1 LRSRAACRERA
12 FCKRRTRHEN
22 ETSRRARAESAEDN
36 AASLFEESVGTENND
51 NDPRHARPNE
61 IFCARGKRNLDGR
74 LPMTSASGDD
84 RVAVR
89 GAGDRCGRG
98 CGVSAYLE
106 RAGNP
111 PWRTYL
117 EGFDGGAFVRAHGCA
132 RHRGLHRATRDVRA
146 FPEAGA
152 GDGRALRAD
161 GGGGGGG
168 EGKGHGVERSKRVLA
183 EAARRGAVCCAR
195 DAPDSID
202 LSGGD
207 AAILPSEKFFPR
219 LTWPAFRMG
228 KHPETARPLR
238 VTRKPKS

>member
-1 LRSRAACRERA
+1 
-12 FCKRRTRHEN
+12 
-22 ETSRRARAESAEDN
+22 
-36 AASLFEESVGTENND
+36 
-51 NDPRHARPNE
+51 
-61 IFCARGKRNLDGR
+61 
-74 LPMTSASGDD
+74 MTSASGDD

-117 EGFDGGAFVRAHGCA
+117 EGFDGGAFVRAHGRA

-146 FPEAGA
+146 FPEARA

-168 EGKGHGVERSKRVLA
+168 EGKGHGVERLKRVLA

-219 LTWPAFRMG
+219 LTWLRLSVWANTQKRL
-228 KHPETARPLR
+228 AR
-238 VTRKPKS
+238 

>member
-1 LRSRAACRERA
+1 VNALFVNEEGGTKTKRPGA
-12 FCKRRTRHEN
+12 FC
-22 ETSRRARAESAEDN
+22 AESAEDD
-36 AASLFEESVGTENND
+36 AASLFEESVGTEN

-117 EGFDGGAFVRAHGCA
+117 EGFDGGAFVRAHGRA

-146 FPEAGA
+146 FPEARA

-168 EGKGHGVERSKRVLA
+168 EGKGHGVERLKRVLA

-219 LTWPAFRMG
+219 LTWLRLSVWANTQKRL
-228 KHPETARPLR
+228 AR
-238 VTRKPKS
+238 